1 MNNNDNIY
9 SLAVSGVQKL
19 IPYTPGKPIEE
30 LERELGLSQIIKL
43 ASNEN
48 PLGPGKKALAA
59 IQATLKDL
67 ALYPDGNGFNL
78 KRALADKYAVDMSQ
92 ITLGNGSN
100 EILELVARAFLT
112 PGLEVVFSQHAFAV
126 YPLVTQAAG
135 ATPVV
140 APALNYGHDLDAM
153 LQRVTDKT
161 RLVFIANP
169 NNPTGTLLTH
179 ADLDAFIGALP
190 DTCICV
196 LDEAYCE
203 FVGDGL
209 IGSLP
214 ISTLLTSREGGN
226 AENCREQSRPPALAA
241 GSADNSIAWLRKY
254 PNLLVTRTFSKA
266 YGLAGLRIGYG
277 LSSPQLADILN
288 RVRQPFNNNM
298 LALAAAEAALT
309 DIEHLQN
316 TIAVNAQGMQ
326 FVTEGF
332 NELGLEW
339 IPSAGNF
346 VLVDLK
352 QPAIPIYEALLR
364 KGVIVRPVGVY
375 ELPNHLRITIGTQ
388 AENQLFLQAL
398 TEVIPAP

>member
-1 MNNNDNIY
+1 MNNADKIY
-9 SLAVSGVQKL
+9 KLAVSGVQQL
-19 IPYTPGKPIEE
+19 IPYTPGKPVEE
-30 LERELGLSQIIKL
+30 LERELGLTSIIKL

-59 IQATLKDL
+59 IQATLPDL

-78 KRALADKYAVDMSQ
+78 KCALADKYGVDTNQ

-126 YPLVTQAAG
+126 YPLVTQAVG
-135 ATPVV
+135 ATAVV

-153 LQRVTDKT
+153 LQRVIDKT

-169 NNPTGTLLTH
+169 NNPTGTLLSH
-179 ADLDAFIGALP
+179 ADLEGFIGALP

-203 FVGDGL
+203 FVAD
-209 IGSLP
+209 
-214 ISTLLTSREGGN
+214 N
-226 AENCREQSRPPALAA
+226 
-241 GSADNSIAWLRKY
+241 SADDSIAWLKKY
-254 PNLLVTRTFSKA
+254 PNLLITRTFSKA

-309 DIEHLQN
+309 DTEHLQN
-316 TIAVNAQGMQ
+316 TITVNAQGMQ

-332 NELGLEW
+332 ITLGLEW

-352 QPAIPIYEALLR
+352 QPAMPIYEALLR

-388 AENQLFLQAL
+388 EENQLFLQAL
-398 TEVIPAP
+398 TEVIQAP